1 MPTSERDPPTPAEQ
15 VLPVGDRQLERIQ
28 PDQALTV
35 RIRPTDGAE
44 SGEPIAVR
52 VLDLSLHGL
61 LLTKVPEAVQG
72 TLIDIY
78 DLEPQPVRARV
89 VRQSDLGT
97 HISFVDHLHPR
108 YGAGSPRKP

>member
-1 MPTSERDPPTPAEQ
+1 MASSERDPPTPPEQ
-15 VLPVGDRQLERIQ
+15 ALPVGDRQLERIQ

-35 RIRPTDGAE
+35 RIRPTSGAE
-44 SGEPIAVR
+44 SGEPISVR

-61 LLTKVPEAVQG
+61 LLTKVAEAVQG

-97 HISFVDHLHPR
+97 HITFVDHLHPR
-108 YGAGSPRKP
+108 YGSGTARKP